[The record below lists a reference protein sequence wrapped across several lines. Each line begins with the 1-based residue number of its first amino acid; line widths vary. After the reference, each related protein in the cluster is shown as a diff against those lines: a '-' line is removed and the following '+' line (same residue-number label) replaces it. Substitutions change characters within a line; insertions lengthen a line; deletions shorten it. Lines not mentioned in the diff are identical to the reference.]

1 MNILITHFRNISNKK
16 IIPYIF
22 KKNISYMSNSYYSIV
37 NYEILHKKFKDLMY
51 QQNLTNQIINDLIKK
66 LELIENKIIKLEKK

>member
-22 KKNISYMSNSYYSIV
+22 KKNNSYYSIV